1 MRIANDDSV
10 SHTAWR
16 AAAIECRGEVREA
29 VSASD
34 KVVNDRRLVKLHR
47 IEKDQA
53 PQSFGDMATSI
64 QARKR
69 HGTATKA

>member
-29 VSASD
+29 ASTSSEARAA
-34 KVVNDRRLVKLHR
+34 NWAR
-47 IEKDQA
+47 EKELAGA
-53 PQSFGDMATSI
+53 P
-64 QARKR
+64 R
-69 HGTATKA
+69 